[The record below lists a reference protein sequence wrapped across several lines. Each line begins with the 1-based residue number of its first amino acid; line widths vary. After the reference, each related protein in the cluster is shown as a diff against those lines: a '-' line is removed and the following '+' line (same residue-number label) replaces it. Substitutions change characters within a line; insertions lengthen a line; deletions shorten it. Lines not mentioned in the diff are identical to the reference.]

1 MAAFGFHSTTDEVLA
16 DTALE
21 DTVALVTGASSG
33 LGLETAR
40 ALAARGARVVMLARD
55 RDKLERAAAGLEEAG
70 LPGTL
75 DTALLDLADL
85 DRVRSAAATL
95 LDLYPRV
102 DLLINNA
109 GVMACPLQR
118 TAQGFEMQFGT
129 NHLGHFLLTGLLV
142 PALLEGARQGADV
155 RVVNL
160 SSAGHRF
167 GAVDFEDPNYRQRAY
182 DKWQAYGQ
190 AKTANILFTVGLD
203 ARLAGQ
209 GVRAFAVHPGM
220 IQTELGRHLDEAD
233 IAAIRER
240 AATASRADGAAG
252 GFKSIPQGAAT
263 TVYAATSP
271 DLAGLGGRYLEDC
284 QLAAPAREGGA
295 GGVQDYAVD
304 PALAER
310 LWQLSEELVGER
322 FRFSSE
328 GGSR

>member
-1 MAAFGFHSTTDEVLA
+1 MSELGFHSTADEVLA
-16 DTALE
+16 ETALD

-55 RDKLERAAAGLEEAG
+55 RDKLEQAAAVIESQG
-70 LPGTL
+70 LPGRL

-85 DRVRSAAATL
+85 ERVRGAAATL

-109 GVMACPLQR
+109 GVMACPLGR
-118 TAQGFEMQFGT
+118 TAQGFERQFGT
-129 NHLGHFLLTGLLV
+129 NHLGHFLFTCLMA
-142 PALLEGARQGADV
+142 PALLEGARQGADA

-160 SSAGHRF
+160 SSAAHRF
-167 GAVDFEDPNYRQRAY
+167 AAVDFEDPNYRQRDY

-190 AKTANILFTVGLD
+190 SKTANILFTVALD
-203 ARLAGQ
+203 RRLAGQ

-240 AATASRADGAAG
+240 AASAVSEDGAEL
-252 GFKSIPQGAAT
+252 GFKTIPQGAAT
-263 TVYAATSP
+263 TVYAATSA
-271 DLAGLGGRYLEDC
+271 DLAGQGGQYLEDC
-284 QLAAPAREGGA
+284 HVARVASEDSA
-295 GGVQDYAVD
+295 GGVQSYATD
-304 PALAER
+304 PELAER
-310 LWQLSEELVGER
+310 LWHLSEELVGES
-322 FRFSSE
+322 FNFVV
-328 GGSR
+328 